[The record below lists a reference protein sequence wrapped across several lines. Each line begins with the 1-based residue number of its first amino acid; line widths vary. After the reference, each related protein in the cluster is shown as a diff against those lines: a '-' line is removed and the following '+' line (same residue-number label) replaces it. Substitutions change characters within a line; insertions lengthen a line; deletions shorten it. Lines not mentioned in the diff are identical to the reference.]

1 MNRWLA
7 VALGAFPGADGDLQ
21 LAGHA
26 LPVRALATA
35 VGLVLLAALLRRF
48 QPRRRRRIKHTLIL
62 FGLNLVHGLIAVL
75 LDRLGAT
82 HWSAI
87 ASSLSEFF
95 ATVTILN
102 LGVVLVFDLL
112 VPAVTADVP
121 SIVADLVIG
130 AGYLVAAFHALHEA
144 EVNLSSLIAT
154 SAVIS
159 GVLGL
164 SLAPTI
170 GNILG
175 GVALQ
180 LDNSIHVGDWVQLDA
195 NTQGKVKEIRWRHTV
210 VETRNWDT
218 VIVPNSVLLAGNIM
232 ILGKRSEQPVQRRYW
247 VYFNVDF
254 RYAPSDVIAVVN
266 TALQSSPI
274 PNVAHDPK
282 PHCIC
287 FDFARDGRDS
297 FAYYAA
303 RYWLTDLAQDDG
315 TNSAVRERLYAALH
329 RAGIPLAVPA
339 ATVFVSNDDEEHKRR
354 KVEREHARRIELLA
368 EVALF
373 KDFTREE
380 LDQLATHCVPAPFA
394 RGEVMTEQG
403 RTAHYLYIL
412 AHGEA
417 RVTVHVGGTPERE
430 VNTLRAPDVF
440 GEFGV
445 MTGNAREATVTAT
458 CPSECL
464 RLDKAAFQEIITRRP
479 ELAERLSEVMA
490 TRGAQLAM
498 IRENLTAE
506 QMRNTQEKE
515 RKRLL
520 NEIER
525 FFGLAEEPRSS
536 A

>member
-1 MNRWLA
+1 MTRWLA
-7 VALGAFPGADGDLQ
+7 AALGAFSVSDGQFQ
-21 LAGHA
+21 LDGHE
-26 LPVRALATA
+26 LPVRALLTA
-35 VGLVLLAALLRRF
+35 LGLVVLAALLRRF
-48 QPRRRRRIKHTLIL
+48 QPKRRRRIKHTLIL
-62 FGLNLVHGLIAVL
+62 FGLNLLHGLLALV
-75 LDRLGAT
+75 LDRFGAP
-82 HWSAI
+82 HWGAI
-87 ASSLSEFF
+87 ASSLGEFF

-112 VPAVTADVP
+112 VPTVTSEVP

-164 SLAPTI
+164 ALAPTI

-218 VIVPNSVLLAGNIM
+218 IIVPNAVLLAGNIM
-232 ILGKRSEQPVQRRYW
+232 ILGKRTEQPVQRRYW

-266 TALQSSPI
+266 SALQGSAI
-274 PNVAHDPK
+274 PNVAHEPK

-287 FDFARDGRDS
+287 FDFAKEGRDS
-297 FAYYAA
+297 FGYYAA
-303 RYWLTDLAQDDG
+303 RYWLTDLAADDA
-315 TNSAVRERLYAALH
+315 TNSAVRERLHAALH

-339 ATVFVSNDDEEHKRR
+339 ATVFVSQDDEEHKRR
-354 KVEREHARRIELLA
+354 KVEREHARRMQLLS

-394 RGEVMTEQG
+394 RGEVMTLQG
-403 RTAHYLYIL
+403 RTSHYLYIL
-412 AHGEA
+412 AVGEA
-417 RVTVHVGGTPERE
+417 RVTVHLNGTTEHE
-430 VNTLRAPDVF
+430 VNLLHAPDVF

-479 ELAERLSEVMA
+479 ELAIRLSEVMA
-490 TRGAQLAM
+490 KRGAQLAM

-506 QMRNTQEKE
+506 QMTKTQEIE
-515 RKRLL
+515 RVRLL
-520 NEIER
+520 KEIER
-525 FFGLAEEPRSS
+525 FFGLAEERSS